1 MGTPGIMNYVI
12 GETEEKAIEFLRGAF
27 EFDIVR
33 VREKNSKKSK
43 NQNLKRLN
51 LVLDEND
58 LVFEAYLG

>member
-12 GETEEKAIEFLRGAF
+12 GETEEKAIEFLSGAF

-58 LVFEAYLG
+58 LVLEAYLG